1 MLTANQNH
9 WNWKP
14 QFHSKKSGCKNH
26 RLRQQ
31 KKYSRTSSEKQF
43 KELNEKLRSTP
54 SDQQINWTMPAKTL
68 HTIKLSQ
75 KVQKPKQW
83 NKLNKN
89 IFIAKTFTRRQNLI
103 PKMIPTSK
111 IGSKPFFVSEV
122 GPVLYLQDLKKSS
135 ANENRLTQ
143 KLTEKFRKIEIN
155 FKFYWKFSENCDT
168 NIFRTISVYLKA
180 IQ

>member
-1 MLTANQNH
+1 MKNIIHLTIWPADQLNNDSQN
-9 WNWKP
+9 
-14 QFHSKKSGCKNH
+14 
-26 RLRQQ
+26 
-31 KKYSRTSSEKQF
+31 
-43 KELNEKLRSTP
+43 
-54 SDQQINWTMPAKTL
+54 
-68 HTIKLSQ
+68 TIKLSQ

-89 IFIAKTFTRRQNLI
+89 IFIAKTLEAFTRRQNLI
-103 PKMIPTSK
+103 PKNIPTSK

-122 GPVLYLQDLKKSS
+122 GPVLYLQDLKKSL

-143 KLTEKFRKIEIN
+143 KLTEEFRKIEIN